1 MLNRFQ
7 KFVITTASVSLGTA
21 VIHINSAQ
29 AFDFSFNQTFGN
41 SGTLTGEFS
50 GTDTNGNGQLDGNE
64 FTIFNSLFQGSETGF
79 ENVSWGLTNLAPF
92 SFFVTPNYYSFWVTA
107 PATNA
112 LDGRG
117 WRSNSSLGD
126 TVVGYTFSQ
135 DGPIAG
141 RYFSQEPLSFTP
153 TAAIPEPTTI
163 AGLTVAGLGMV
174 CARRH
179 QKRKPQK
186 TFKQ

>member
-7 KFVITTASVSLGTA
+7 KLIITTFSVSLGT
-21 VIHINSAQ
+21 VVFHTNSAQ
-29 AFDFSFNQTFGN
+29 AFNFAFNQTFGS

-50 GTDTNGNGQLDGNE
+50 GTDTNGDGQLDGNE
-64 FTIFNSLFQGSETGF
+64 FTAFSSLFQGSETGF
-79 ENVSWGLTNLAPF
+79 ENVSWGLANLAPF
-92 SFFVTPNYYSFWVTA
+92 SFFVSPGYYSFWVTA
-107 PATNA
+107 PTANA
-112 LDGRG
+112 LDGTG
-117 WRSNSSLGD
+117 WRSSGSLGD

-174 CARRH
+174 CARRR
-179 QKRKPQK
+179 QKRKAQK
-186 TFKQ
+186 PFKQ